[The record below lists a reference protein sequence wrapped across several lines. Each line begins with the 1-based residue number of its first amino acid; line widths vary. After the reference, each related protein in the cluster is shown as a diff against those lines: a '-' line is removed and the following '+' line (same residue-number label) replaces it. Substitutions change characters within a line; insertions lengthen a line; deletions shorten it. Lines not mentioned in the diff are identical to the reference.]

1 MGARVEAPHLT
12 ALASE
17 PAVLRSEPRRD
28 ADLEGCEARVE
39 VRVRVRVG
47 VRVRVSRADAPD
59 PTLEAALAHAPLG
72 LSGEAESEVLARARS
87 AFSAFSAAATSRLL
101 VPPAVLA
108 PGRQLSLER
117 ALDHVCAGG
126 PPLGS
131 PPPLHARHAPARSAE
146 ASAGA
151 ALVSALISEDVISAF
166 ISALSLKLR
175 CGPSESHTPGPQLIL
190 RCWLV
195 LVHDRSGGSAPTPG

>member
-1 MGARVEAPHLT
+1 MGLG
-12 ALASE
+12 
-17 PAVLRSEPRRD
+17 
-28 ADLEGCEARVE
+28 LELGLGLEE
-39 VRVRVRVG
+39 I
-47 VRVRVSRADAPD
+47 SRADAPD

-72 LSGEAESEVLARARS
+72 LSGEAESVVLARARS

-108 PGRQLSLER
+108 PARQLSLER
-117 ALDHVCAGG
+117 ALDHVCDGG

-146 ASAGA
+146 AGAGA
-151 ALVSALISEDVISAF
+151 VLVSAF